1 MIHLTKFFQSS
12 HVALIAL
19 MMVCLGQAAHADGAG
34 SATGA
39 IYVAPH
45 ATPPNAQAA
54 DREVPRSDT
63 ARADTANADDET
75 FSQNEIANAVAGFFG
90 ITTQKAAEVV
100 EVIFSE
106 RGRPNAYIKG
116 EEASGA
122 FIAGLRYGKGE
133 LVRKSGQ
140 QEPIYWQGPS
150 AGFDIGGDA
159 SKAFT
164 LVYNLQDT
172 EDMYRRYPGV
182 EGKVYFIA
190 GIGVNYQQRG
200 DIVLAPM
207 RTGVGWRQGVNAG
220 YLKYSKFRRWV
231 PF

>member
-1 MIHLTKFFQSS
+1 MIHLTKLFQSS
-12 HVALIAL
+12 RIFLIA
-19 MMVCLGQAAHADGAG
+19 AAMGLASHGAMADGPG
-34 SATGA
+34 SATGS

-45 ATPPNAQAA
+45 ATPPNATSLDGDSQRNTPTQA
-54 DREVPRSDT
+54 E
-63 ARADTANADDET
+63 DDET
-75 FSQNEIANAVAGFFG
+75 FSKNEIANAVAGFFG

-100 EVIFSE
+100 EVIFSDQ
-106 RGRPNAYIKG
+106 GRPNAYIKG

-133 LVRKSGQ
+133 LVRKSGETEQ
-140 QEPIYWQGPS
+140 IYWQGPS
-150 AGFDIGGDA
+150 AGFDFGGDA

-164 LVYNLQDT
+164 LVYNLKDT
-172 EDMYRRYPGV
+172 EDMFRRYPGV

-200 DIVLAPM
+200 RIVLAPM

>member
-1 MIHLTKFFQSS
+1 MVHLMKLRHLFRILF
-12 HVALIAL
+12 VVFAAGGF
-19 MMVCLGQAAHADGAG
+19 GQAALADGAG
-34 SATGA
+34 SASDA
-39 IYVAPH
+39 VYVPPH
-45 ATPPNAQAA
+45 ATPPGS
-54 DREVPRSDT
+54 VS
-63 ARADTANADDET
+63 ANADPGTSGQTGNNEET
-75 FSQNEIANAVAGFFG
+75 FSKNEIANAVAGFFG
-90 ITTQKAAEVV
+90 ITTQKAAEVI
-100 EVIFSE
+100 EVVFSE
-106 RGRPNAYIKG
+106 QGRPNAYIKG

-122 FIAGLRYGKGE
+122 FIAGLRYGKGQ
-133 LVRKSGQ
+133 LVRKSGEEEQ
-140 QEPIYWQGPS
+140 IYWQGPT
-150 AGFDIGGDA
+150 AGFDFGGDA

-182 EGKVYFIA
+182 EGKIYFIA

-200 DIVLAPM
+200 RTVLAPM

>member
-1 MIHLTKFFQSS
+1 MIH
-12 HVALIAL
+12 HVQLFRSCRFLLLGLMIAG
-19 MMVCLGQAAHADGAG
+19 VGQAALADG
-34 SATGA
+34 SDSSTGA

-45 ATPPNAQAA
+45 ATPPNA
-54 DREVPRSDT
+54 VSSDAPAT
-63 ARADTANADDET
+63 SKSAKSEEET
-75 FSQNEIANAVAGFFG
+75 FSKNEIANAVAGFFG

-100 EVIFSE
+100 EVVFSAQ
-106 RGRPNAYIKG
+106 GRPNAYIKG

-122 FIAGLRYGKGE
+122 FIGGLRYGKGE
-133 LVRKSGQ
+133 LVRKSGE
-140 QEPIYWQGPS
+140 QETIYWQGPS
-150 AGFDIGGDA
+150 AGFDFGGDA

-172 EDMYRRYPGV
+172 EDMYRRFPGV
-182 EGKVYFIA
+182 EGKVYFVA

-200 DIVLAPM
+200 QVVLAPM

>member
-1 MIHLTKFFQSS
+1 MIHLNKTFKSFYFLFA
-12 HVALIAL
+12 VVL
-19 MMVCLGQAAHADGAG
+19 MAGFGTAAQADGPGTSSDAV
-34 SATGA
+34 
-39 IYVAPH
+39 YVAPH
-45 ATPPNAQAA
+45 PSTPG
-54 DREVPRSDT
+54 
-63 ARADTANADDET
+63 ARADHSGTGAAPSADKTASDDET
-75 FSQNEIANAVAGFFG
+75 FSRNEIANAVAGFFG
-90 ITTQKAAEVV
+90 ITTQKAAEVI

-106 RGRPNAYIKG
+106 QGRPNAYIKG

-133 LVRKSGQ
+133 LVRKSG
-140 QEPIYWQGPS
+140 EEETIYWQGPS
-150 AGFDIGGDA
+150 AGFDFGGDA

-172 EDMYRRYPGV
+172 EDMFRRYPGV
-182 EGKVYFIA
+182 EGKVYFVA

-200 DIVLAPM
+200 KVVLAPM

>member
-12 HVALIAL
+12 HVVLIAL
-19 MMVCLGQAAHADGAG
+19 MMVFLGHAAHADGAG

-39 IYVAPH
+39 VYVPPH
-45 ATPPNAQAA
+45 VTPPNAQAA
-54 DREVPRSDT
+54 DARGGRTSQEANPDT
-63 ARADTANADDET
+63 ADGET

-133 LVRKSGQ
+133 LVRKSGK

-150 AGFDIGGDA
+150 AGFDFGGDA